1 MIVQTPL
8 QWTLD
13 HIALIGWPTLIAV
26 CWVFRGR
33 LDAFLRRL
41 EADRKINSEIHATT
55 NELKASMD
63 VLSSNH
69 LFHIEKDMAEL
80 NGKQS
85 DTLKCLQSMDT
96 SLKILVDRGVRL

>member
-1 MIVQTPL
+1 MIVQTPF

-41 EADRKINSEIHATT
+41 ESDRKISAEIHANI
-55 NELKASMD
+55 NEVKANVE

-69 LFHIEKDMAEL
+69 LSHIEKDMAEL
-80 NGKQS
+80 NSKQS
-85 DTLKCLQSMDT
+85 ETLKCLTSMDT
-96 SLKILVDRGVRL
+96 SLKILVDRGTRL